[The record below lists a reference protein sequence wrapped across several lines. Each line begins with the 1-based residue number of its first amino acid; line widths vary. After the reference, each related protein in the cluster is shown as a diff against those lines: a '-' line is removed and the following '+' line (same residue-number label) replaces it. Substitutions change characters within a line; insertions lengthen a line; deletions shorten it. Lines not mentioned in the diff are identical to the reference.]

1 MHIAIFQNG
10 AFEKEFLQNDRAIA
24 GGYIAKGWDRR
35 SDCTECKIM
44 EPGLEMHYRNCGLQ
58 DAIAHNASQCAWVV
72 EMHYRNCGLQ
82 DASGS
87 SPCNDASGPSRS
99 AGPRRRG
106 WVVSGERLWCWRY
119 FDFLQK
125 AHFTFHL
132 LPSSDFKVHSSGVKI
147 FLKFND
153 ILLQKIKRTDAHQYQ
168 LGGSENVWHF
178 DPFVLFFFLS
188 SIFGTTVFFVTRFT
202 SSEHD
207 LVMRHQ
213 EWMKCRWPAWHTW

>member
-1 MHIAIFQNG
+1 MKFNTNHHLLVPDKTLMEVWQRKCILPYFKMVLLKKNFCKTIVQLRVDTLPN
-10 AFEKEFLQNDRAIA
+10 LCT
-24 GGYIAKGWDRR
+24 KGWDRR

-132 LPSSDFKVHSSGVKI
+132 LPSSDFKVHIVRWQNIPKI
-147 FLKFND
+147 
-153 ILLQKIKRTDAHQYQ
+153 
-168 LGGSENVWHF
+168 
-178 DPFVLFFFLS
+178 
-188 SIFGTTVFFVTRFT
+188 
-202 SSEHD
+202 
-207 LVMRHQ
+207 
-213 EWMKCRWPAWHTW
+213 